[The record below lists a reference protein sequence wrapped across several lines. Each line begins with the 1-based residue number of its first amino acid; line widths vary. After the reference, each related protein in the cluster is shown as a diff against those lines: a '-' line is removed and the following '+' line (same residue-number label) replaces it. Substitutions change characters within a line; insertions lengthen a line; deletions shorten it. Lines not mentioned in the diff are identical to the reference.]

1 MPSRIPDDKRA
12 AILADIKAGE
22 KSRGQIAREQGVS
35 PQTVTN
41 LARDA
46 SILEPFSRLKTKN
59 AIEAARVDGRARRAA
74 LAQRLLDKA
83 DSCLDL
89 MDRPYAVFAFA
100 GRDGDYREHERD
112 RPPPAELRNLMVSAA
127 TALDK
132 HMALDRHDSSDPGEV
147 ASLLGSLLGGLQ
159 AKHGDGN
166 GDSNGD
172 GA

>member
-12 AILADIKAGE
+12 AILADIRAGL
-22 KSRGQIAREQGVS
+22 KSRNQIARDHGVS
-35 PQTVTN
+35 AGTVSNVAAQADVTFD
-41 LARDA
+41 R
-46 SILEPFSRLKTKN
+46 SKTKS
-59 AIEAARVDGRARRAA
+59 ATAAAVADSRARREAIRA
-74 LAQRLLDKA
+74 RLLDKA
-83 DSCLDL
+83 DTLLDL
-89 MDRPYAVFAFA
+89 MDRPYKVFAFA

-112 RPPPAELRNLMVSAA
+112 RPPPSELRNLMVSAA

-147 ASLLGSLLGGLQ
+147 ASLLGALLGGLQ